1 MMVATLPRLLQ
12 LMTSSLRLAAVLAVP
27 ADGSLQVFL
36 SFVNPPLASTI
47 VVTVVGPSGNRASE
61 KTESD
66 ERGE

>member
-27 ADGSLQVFL
+27 ADGSFQVFL

-47 VVTVVGPSGNRASE
+47 VVTVVRPSGNRASE